1 MLPGKLQSLLHE
13 LYALDVAY
21 GVDDFLITDATFAR
35 ALDKGG
41 RDVDEKL
48 LIAETDGEAEVA
60 LFLERELLE
69 RLTERDPLTCLDD
82 GNLAD
87 FWAALEGVSH
97 FTYYA
102 WNAERDKNVTLFE
115 LELQAEVDK
124 FVTTGLLL
132 KQQSGREPHE
142 LHGWLFDK
150 PQLDGELQ
158 GVERERYRRANRYA
172 GKYCRRLGAALMGR
186 GDAEAVQSELRRFY
200 RLSQQS
206 KLAHIDAH

>member
-1 MLPGKLQSLLHE
+1 MLLAKLQTLLHE

-21 GVDDFLITDATFAR
+21 GVDDFLITDAVFAR
-35 ALDKGG
+35 ALDVGG

-60 LFLERELLE
+60 LYLERELLE
-69 RLTERDPLTCLDD
+69 RLQQRDPLTALDEA
-82 GNLAD
+82 NLAD

-102 WNAERDKNVTLFE
+102 WNAQREKAVTLFE

-124 FVTTGLLL
+124 FVTTGMLLR
-132 KQQSGREPHE
+132 QQSGREPHE

-150 PQLDGELQ
+150 PRLDAQLGDE
-158 GVERERYRRANRYA
+158 ERERYARANRYA
-172 GKYCRRLGAALMGR
+172 GKYCRRLAPALMR
-186 GDAEAVQSELRRFY
+186 GAGHEPVQRELRRFY
-200 RLSQQS
+200 RLSQTS
-206 KLAHIDAH
+206 KLAHIDAD

>member
-1 MLPGKLQSLLHE
+1 MLLKRLQTLLHE

-21 GVDDFLITDATFAR
+21 GVDDFLITDAVFAR

-48 LIAETDGEAEVA
+48 LIAEVDGEAEVA
-60 LFLERELLE
+60 LYLERELLE
-69 RLTERDPLTCLDD
+69 RLSERDPLMRLDTD
-82 GNLAD
+82 NLAD

-124 FVTTGLLL
+124 FVTTGMLL
-132 KQQSGREPHE
+132 KQQRGCEPHE

-150 PQLDGELQ
+150 TRLDGELS
-158 GVERERYRRANRYA
+158 GAERDRYRRANRYA
-172 GKYCRRLGAALMGR
+172 GKYCRRLAAALTR
-186 GDAEAVQSELRRFY
+186 GAEDESVQSELRMFY

>member
-21 GVDDFLITDATFAR
+21 GVDDFLITDAKFAR

-115 LELQAEVDK
+115 LELQAE
-124 FVTTGLLL
+124 
-132 KQQSGREPHE
+132 
-142 LHGWLFDK
+142 
-150 PQLDGELQ
+150 
-158 GVERERYRRANRYA
+158 
-172 GKYCRRLGAALMGR
+172 
-186 GDAEAVQSELRRFY
+186 
-200 RLSQQS
+200 
-206 KLAHIDAH
+206 